1 MSRST
6 TRVLRA
12 AACAL
17 LVHAVAHAAP
27 EGPQSAER
35 VRARTLY
42 GQGEKLLKAGDV
54 AGAERAFEEAY
65 TTLPNAAVLLKIA
78 DCKVKLNDYP
88 GAVESLEKYLVEKK
102 DPPDRA
108 AVEDRIAEMRRK
120 PGTLSVHSAPGGAAI
135 WVDGQDSALVTPSDV
150 ELPPGEHKLQLK
162 LPPYQP
168 VEQTVVVEFGSKK
181 DLELKLEE
189 PAPAATQSPVTSP
202 ASTLPPEDTASGP
215 WHPNAGFWIA
225 VGATA
230 AGAAVTTV
238 FGVIALN
245 KHSDYEKH
253 PTTALADDG
262 ERAALISDVGLCVA
276 AAGAVTATVLFFT
289 TGRKKH
295 SDQGFTVGPM
305 VGRGGGGLVGHASF

>member
-6 TRVLRA
+6 SRVVRA

-17 LVHAVAHAAP
+17 LLHGVAYAAP

-42 GQGEKLLKAGDV
+42 GQGEKLLKSGDV
-54 AGAERAFEEAY
+54 EGAERAFEDAY
-65 TTLPNAAVLLKIA
+65 RTMPNAVVLLKIA

-88 GAVESLEKYLVEKK
+88 GAVETLEKYLVEKK

-108 AVEDRIAEMRRK
+108 AVEDRIVEMRRK
-120 PGTLSVHSAPGGAAI
+120 PGTVSLRSAPPGAAI

-150 ELPPGEHKLQLK
+150 ELPPGEHKLELK
-162 LPPYQP
+162 LPPYRP
-168 VEQTVVVEFGSKK
+168 VEQSIVVEFGSKK
-181 DLELKLEE
+181 DLELKLPE
-189 PAPAATQSPVTSP
+189 PEPVTTQSPVASP

-230 AGAAVTTV
+230 AGVAVTTV

-253 PTTALADDG
+253 PTTELADDG
-262 ERAALISDVGLCVA
+262 ERAAIISDIGLGVA

-295 SDQGFTVGPM
+295 SDQAFTLGPM

>member
-1 MSRST
+1 M
-6 TRVLRA
+6 RA

-17 LVHAVAHAAP
+17 LVHTVAHAAP
-27 EGPQSAER
+27 EGPPSAER
-35 VRARTLY
+35 TRARALY
-42 GQGEKLLKAGDV
+42 GQGEKLYKAGDV
-54 AGAERAFEEAY
+54 EGAERAFEDAY
-65 TTLPNAAVLLKIA
+65 RTLPNAVVLLKIA

-88 GAVESLEKYLVEKK
+88 GAVEALEKYLVEKK
-102 DPPDRA
+102 DAPDRA

-120 PGTLSVHSAPGGAAI
+120 PGTVSVRTAPAGAAI

-150 ELPPGEHKLQLK
+150 ELAPGEHKLSFK
-162 LPPYQP
+162 LPPYRQAD
-168 VEQTVVVEFGSKK
+168 QTVVVEFGSKK
-181 DLELKLEE
+181 ELEVKLEE
-189 PAPAATQSPVTSP
+189 PEPVTPQSPVTSP

-253 PTTALADDG
+253 PTKDIADDG
-262 ERAALISDVGLCVA
+262 ERAAIISDIGLGVA

-295 SDQGFTVGPM
+295 SEQGFTFAPVIGK
-305 VGRGGGGLVGHASF
+305 GGGGLVGHASF